1 MSDDKKLIEL
11 AGFERKTQLRRVW
24 AKGAKKITPL
34 QQTWT
39 RYMLMNWGEKYRGK
53 EGPTS
58 GVGNIIGRM
67 MWCNE
72 WNSEQG
78 ERIKVILTNL
88 TYQGYMGNDLI
99 RKVKEIFLPNSSGA
113 SAISLAKEQDDAE
126 FVEMVI
132 NKTLSTRSPLR
143 EVVIRHY
150 LERKVPQVISVKLT
164 ELTGMELESSRRRVR
179 WAENAAEDLLFAAM
193 QIEMENEKLQ
203 VAA

>member
-11 AGFERKTQLRRVW
+11 ANFERETQLRRLW
-24 AKGAKKITPL
+24 AKGTRKITPL

-39 RYMLMNWGEKYRGK
+39 RYMLMNWGAKYRGK
-53 EGPTS
+53 EGPAS
-58 GVGNIIGRM
+58 SAGNIIGRM

-78 ERIKVILTNL
+78 ERIKVIFTNL
-88 TYQGYMGNDLI
+88 LNQGYMGNDLI
-99 RKVKEIFLPNSSGA
+99 RKVKEIFLPNSSGS

-126 FVEMVI
+126 FVEKII
-132 NKTLSTRSPLR
+132 NKTLSTHSPLR

-150 LERKVPQVISVKLT
+150 LDCKVPQVISEKLT

-193 QIEMENEKLQ
+193 QMEMENEKLQ
-203 VAA
+203 MAA

>member
-11 AGFERKTQLRRVW
+11 ANFERETQLRRLW
-24 AKGAKKITPL
+24 AKGTRKITPL

-39 RYMLMNWGEKYRGK
+39 RYMLMNWGAKYRGK
-53 EGPTS
+53 EGPAS
-58 GVGNIIGRM
+58 SAGNIIGRM

-72 WNSEQG
+72 WNSDQG
-78 ERIKVILTNL
+78 ERIKVIFTNL
-88 TYQGYMGNDLI
+88 LNQGYMGNDLI
-99 RKVKEIFLPNSSGA
+99 RKVKEIFLPNSSGS

-126 FVEMVI
+126 FVEKII
-132 NKTLSTRSPLR
+132 NKTLSTHSPLR

-150 LERKVPQVISVKLT
+150 LDCKVPQVISEKLT

-193 QIEMENEKLQ
+193 QMEMENEKLQ
-203 VAA
+203 MAA

>member
-39 RYMLMNWGEKYRGK
+39 RYMLMNWGAKYRGE

-58 GVGNIIGRM
+58 GAGNIIGRM
-67 MWCNE
+67 MWCKE
-72 WNSEQG
+72 WNSDQG
-78 ERIKVILTNL
+78 ERIKVIFTNL
-88 TYQGYMGNDLI
+88 IHQGYMGNDLI

-126 FVEMVI
+126 FVENII
-132 NKTLSTRSPLR
+132 NKTLSTRNPLR

-179 WAENAAEDLLFAAM
+179 WAESAAEDILFAAM

-203 VAA
+203 SAA